1 MTTASAPPSALAG
14 PAPTPLLGHL
24 PAMWRDPIGLFTD
37 GVRRQGDWAGF
48 TFGPYKFMLINHPDH
63 IRHVLLDN
71 TGNYRKSP
79 SYQVLRLILGE
90 GLITSE
96 GELWRRQRK
105 LAQPAFHHKALA
117 GFVATMV
124 RTTAELL
131 NTWSALPAG
140 AALDAHDEMMRLTLR
155 IIGGTLFGTRIAE
168 DTDAIGAALNEV
180 IHFIHHRSLSLWRWP
195 LAVPTPANR
204 RFKRAR
210 ATLDRLVYRI
220 IAERR
225 RAVAA
230 PAAVTPIAG
239 PFPQKPAGQGSE
251 GIGAAGGV
259 DLLGLYMAARDEDG
273 GPGMT
278 DSQLRDEVMTLV
290 LAGHE
295 TTTVVLSWTFDLLS
309 RHPAAERRLRQEVR
323 AVLGDRLPTLED
335 VERLT
340 YTGWV
345 ISESMRLYPPAWI
358 LDRQAV
364 EDDTIGGRPVRRGTI
379 VGICPYTLHRHP
391 AFWDNPEG
399 FDPERFSPPRS
410 KNRPRYAYLPFGAGP
425 RTCIGNAFA
434 LLEAK
439 IILAMVVQRYRLE
452 LIPGHRSEPEPS
464 VTLRPRRG
472 VPVTLHPAPTDPPSS
487 ADSFGTAP

>member
-1 MTTASAPPSALAG
+1 MTLATASTMTLAG

-24 PAMWRDPIGLFTD
+24 PGMWRDPLGLLTE
-37 GVRRQGDWAGF
+37 GVRRHRDWADF
-48 TFGPYKFMLINHPDH
+48 TFGPYKFMLLNHPDH

-96 GELWRRQRK
+96 GAVWRRQRK
-105 LAQPAFHHKALA
+105 LAQPAFHHKALL
-117 GFVATMV
+117 GFAATMIAE
-124 RTTAELL
+124 TAEHLDA
-131 NTWSALPAG
+131 WSALPAG
-140 AALDAHDEMMRLTLR
+140 TQLDAHDEMMGLTLR
-155 IIGGTLFGTRIAE
+155 IIGGTLFGTRIDEGAE
-168 DTDAIGAALNEV
+168 SIGAALTEV
-180 IHFIHHRSLSLWRWP
+180 IRFVHHRSLSLWRWP
-195 LAVPTPANR
+195 LAVPTPANL
-204 RFKRAR
+204 RFRRAR

-220 IAERR
+220 ITERR
-225 RAVAA
+225 AAAARAA
-230 PAAVTPIAG
+230 PAPPSGGG
-239 PFPQKPAGQGSE
+239 PAAQGSE
-251 GIGAAGGV
+251 CGGETGG

-278 DSQLRDEVMTLV
+278 DAQLRDEVMTLV

-309 RHPAAERRLRQEVR
+309 RHPAAERLLRQEVR
-323 AVLGDRLPTLED
+323 AVLGGRPPTLED
-335 VERLT
+335 LELLP

-345 ISESMRLYPPAWI
+345 LSESMRLYPPAWI
-358 LDRQAV
+358 LDRQAIA
-364 EDDTIGGRPVRRGTI
+364 DDMIGGLPVRRGTI
-379 VGICPYTLHRHP
+379 VGISPYTLHRHP

-399 FDPERFSPPRS
+399 FDPERFSPQRS
-410 KNRPRYAYLPFGAGP
+410 KHRPRYAYLPFGAGP
-425 RTCIGNAFA
+425 RTCIGNSFA

-452 LIPGHRSEPEPS
+452 LVPGHRSEPEPS

-472 VPVTLHPAPTDPPSS
+472 VPVTLHPVSGDAP
-487 ADSFGTAP
+487 